1 MVEFTY
7 EKVSQIIEAQKDA
20 VENNRNYQILVK
32 AFLNKVWDERNNHRK
47 VVSFIKYND

>member
-32 AFLNKVWDERNNHRK
+32 CIFE
-47 VVSFIKYND
+47 